1 MSVSRVLVS
10 DIHTQRE
17 NLHSITPPPN
27 AALAVD
33 RRIRES
39 DLRFALSVKASR
51 SPHVGCVRYA
61 RTRSPFSLQPQ
72 PTACV
77 PCSTHPT
84 DGFKGRL
91 NKRSRRLFHLPCDK
105 KLPEKFLLL
114 IFWPLFSDDRLRF
127 YFAQAV

>member
-1 MSVSRVLVS
+1 M
-10 DIHTQRE
+10 TQRFLKVRGFVGFDNPIYDVAE
-17 NLHSITPPPN
+17 ISNQT
-27 AALAVD
+27 
-33 RRIRES
+33 
-39 DLRFALSVKASR
+39 SR
-51 SPHVGCVRYA
+51 SPDVACVRYA
-61 RTRSPFSLQPQ
+61 HTRSLFSLQPQ

-77 PCSTHPT
+77 PGGTHPT

-91 NKRSRRLFHLPCDK
+91 KKRSRGLFHLPCDK